1 MKIITHDKIDVVGI
15 KVNADWQGLHT
26 KMPEAW
32 EKFSARLNEVQYR
45 KGDIMLDVSL
55 DVQDGI
61 YTQLIGVETE
71 RMSSLPVG
79 MVSVTIPQQQYLT
92 YRHEGPVQDIA
103 ASFGKMYEWAK
114 VKEINAG
121 EFKIDRGYTLSGN
134 EKEHELFV
142 KIT

>member
-61 YTQLIGVETE
+61 LSLIH
-71 RMSSLPVG
+71 
-79 MVSVTIPQQQYLT
+79 I
-92 YRHEGPVQDIA
+92 
-103 ASFGKMYEWAK
+103 
-114 VKEINAG
+114 
-121 EFKIDRGYTLSGN
+121 
-134 EKEHELFV
+134 
-142 KIT
+142 